1 MDDKT
6 MRAVAR
12 NVLQF
17 DSMEKYFIRQEFWC
31 AECDH
36 SMVDSSDPNSG
47 RFFQVSGHVRK
58 SIFIGKDDT
67 TQYEGVIFA
76 ICANCLAKD

>member
-6 MRAVAR
+6 MRAIAR

-17 DSMEKYFIRQEFWC
+17 DNIQKFLVRQEFWC
-31 AECDH
+31 SECDH
-36 SMVDSSDPNSG
+36 SKVDSSNPNSG
-47 RFFQVSGHVRK
+47 RFFQVGGHVRK
-58 SIFIGKDDT
+58 FEDEGLGDT
-67 TQYEGVIFA
+67 GDYESVIFA

>member
-1 MDDKT
+1 MDEKA

-17 DSMEKYFIRQEFWC
+17 DNIQNFLVRQEFWC

-36 SMVDSSDPNSG
+36 STVDSGLPDSG
-47 RFFQVSGHVRK
+47 KFFQVSGHVRK
-58 SIFIGKDDT
+58 IGQKDDT
-67 TQYEGVIFA
+67 GDYENIIFA
-76 ICANCLAKD
+76 ICANCLAKG

>member
-1 MDDKT
+1 MDEKT

-17 DSMEKYFIRQEFWC
+17 DNISKFLVRQEFWC

-36 SMVDSSDPNSG
+36 CKVDSDLPDSG
-47 RFFQVSGHVRK
+47 KFFQVFGHVRK
-58 SIFIGKDDT
+58 IIGKNPNDT
-67 TQYEGVIFA
+67 GDYEAVIFA
-76 ICANCLAKD
+76 ICANCLAKS